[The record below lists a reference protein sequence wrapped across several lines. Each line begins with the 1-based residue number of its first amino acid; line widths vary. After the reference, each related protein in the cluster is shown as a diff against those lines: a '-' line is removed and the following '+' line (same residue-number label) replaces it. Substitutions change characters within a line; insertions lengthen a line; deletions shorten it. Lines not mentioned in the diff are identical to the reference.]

1 MSEARLMIWVWT
13 VAIIVLAILTK
24 LWTNRLAKI
33 NRMLRAQV
41 IVSISCIVQ
50 IIFIYFFM
58 RELVH
63 HLIQGVRMFYH

>member
-1 MSEARLMIWVWT
+1 MIWVWT

-63 HLIQGVRMFYH
+63 HLIQGLRMFYH